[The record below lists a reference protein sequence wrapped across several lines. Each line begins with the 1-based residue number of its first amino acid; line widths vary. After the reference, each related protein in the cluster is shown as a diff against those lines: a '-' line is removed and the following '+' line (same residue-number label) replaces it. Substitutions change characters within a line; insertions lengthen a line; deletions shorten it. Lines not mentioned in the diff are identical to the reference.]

1 MIYRDAAKSNR
12 QLAGTKLRNW
22 RNLEPVEDVE
32 LSGNYLYQCGN
43 ARSDYTTDTFK
54 QLKVTFLHL
63 HFVPNN
69 NFLFYFV
76 LKDLVVSIFMLAIG
90 RYSRA
95 GAAFGIG
102 RDAKVRL
109 EI

>member
-1 MIYRDAAKSNR
+1 MNVILGNHFVIYRDAAKSNR

-69 NFLFYFV
+69 NFLFYFFRFEGSCSTY
-76 LKDLVVSIFMLAIG
+76 LYVSNWTIF
-90 RYSRA
+90 
-95 GAAFGIG
+95 
-102 RDAKVRL
+102 
-109 EI
+109 